1 MFNITKDKAITSD
14 DSNNLTLERIT
25 GKENIYTYYREMF
38 ETYYVLDYLTGQAF
52 LQLTP
57 DEQAKVAV
65 QVTYQ
70 NSTDYEVGGS
80 KTTYSQISADDFRKM
95 HLEDMDDLWD
105 NRIALRAAGSVG
117 DGGSYGGDN
126 HYSIYWYQPHNN
138 NGRPDSY
145 SFKRLGFEM
154 LGVGGYSDGY
164 VTYRSGKSTSD
175 LDALRK
181 ITKND
186 SITWKQYKL
195 DRYEHVKENL
205 SRIPYFDAKE
215 VIAAYK
221 QALEKDAIA
230 GNRNNTNNLRRI
242 LYGIV
247 KRTTKDFTTGTI
259 YSLDE
264 EIEITSEKQF
274 IDVLNSSEW
283 GNYKITRNLDFSNIN
298 TEGNSYISKTFV
310 GRIDGDG
317 HSITGLTKPLFSQ
330 VVYGEIQDLNINE
343 PIYSENTDAILAITS
358 KQLLLNN
365 VVVNDSNI
373 NLPFVG
379 TNQGAIQW
387 LGTTAI
393 NINEYEINSL
403 EDLEKI
409 TSDNLSRK
417 KRYKL
422 NVDQEKNFI
431 KSFLSRIPLLD
442 NLNTHGNVVIKIYT
456 IYTQMMIDLIIL
468 LSKLFKT
475 SYIYIPYTVESYR
488 NEKYLVLMNYN
499 PNDKIIT
506 FLKSLDKYYIN
517 LGIQTS
523 NIDFFINVRNNNY
536 VGEEYE
542 KYYNDALDKSKQWIS
557 EFIKKK

>member
-247 KRTTKDFTTGTI
+247 KRTTKD
-259 YSLDE
+259 
-264 EIEITSEKQF
+264 
-274 IDVLNSSEW
+274 
-283 GNYKITRNLDFSNIN
+283 
-298 TEGNSYISKTFV
+298 
-310 GRIDGDG
+310 
-317 HSITGLTKPLFSQ
+317 
-330 VVYGEIQDLNINE
+330 
-343 PIYSENTDAILAITS
+343 
-358 KQLLLNN
+358 
-365 VVVNDSNI
+365 
-373 NLPFVG
+373 
-379 TNQGAIQW
+379 
-387 LGTTAI
+387 
-393 NINEYEINSL
+393 
-403 EDLEKI
+403 
-409 TSDNLSRK
+409 
-417 KRYKL
+417 
-422 NVDQEKNFI
+422 
-431 KSFLSRIPLLD
+431 
-442 NLNTHGNVVIKIYT
+442 
-456 IYTQMMIDLIIL
+456 
-468 LSKLFKT
+468 
-475 SYIYIPYTVESYR
+475 
-488 NEKYLVLMNYN
+488 
-499 PNDKIIT
+499 
-506 FLKSLDKYYIN
+506 
-517 LGIQTS
+517 
-523 NIDFFINVRNNNY
+523 
-536 VGEEYE
+536 
-542 KYYNDALDKSKQWIS
+542 
-557 EFIKKK
+557 